1 MMATSLCAVRSLTA
15 ADRTLFLTMSRE
27 FYASPAVMHDV
38 DAAFH
43 ERTFDEMMRSDVY
56 AEGFLLSY
64 DGVDCGFGLLSKT
77 FSREAGGMVVWLE
90 ELYIRP
96 AYRGKGLG
104 SFFFRFVE
112 ENRPAAR
119 YRLEVEPENTNA
131 VRLYERLGYTALP
144 YAQMIKEKKR

>member
-1 MMATSLCAVRSLTA
+1 MATSLCAVRSLTA
-15 ADRTLFLTMSRE
+15 ADRALFLTMSRE
-27 FYASPAVMHDV
+27 FYASPAVLHDV

-43 ERTFDEMMRSDVY
+43 ERTFDEMMRSDAY

-104 SFFFRFVE
+104 SFFFRLS
-112 ENRPAAR
+112 A
-119 YRLEVEPENTNA
+119 
-131 VRLYERLGYTALP
+131 
-144 YAQMIKEKKR
+144 